1 MKIAVDARALSG
13 EPSGVGIYTRTLL
26 AGLARRQT
34 DDEYLL
40 LSNRAIE
47 IDDPLPVNFK
57 RHDRGYPIGNVWL
70 QQRAPRLLKQE
81 RAVLFHG
88 TNFLAPLL
96 SPCPTVLT
104 VHDLSSFLF
113 PQLHTRRNNFIQR
126 LLPACI
132 RRAAAVI
139 AISENTRRDLI
150 EHLRVPAEKIRL
162 IHNAPMPYFSEES
175 SAAPDVELPPE
186 YFLFVGTLEPRKNL
200 ARLLAALARAKTQTP
215 LLIVGADGW
224 GSDEVRREYQR
235 LGLGER
241 VRFLG
246 YLAHHRLPAVMRR
259 AQALLMPNRFEGFGL
274 PVLEA
279 MTCGTPVLAAANS
292 SLAEVTGDAALLV
305 DHRDVAGMAGL
316 LDKLASDDTLRSHY
330 SRLGKARAEFFSL
343 EKMARATYEVYREVV
358 EKR

>member
-13 EPSGVGIYTRTLL
+13 EPSGVGIYTRTLI
-26 AGLARRQT
+26 AGLGRQQT
-34 DDEYLL
+34 NDEYLL

-47 IDDPLPVNFK
+47 IDDPLPANIF
-57 RHDRGYPIGNVWL
+57 RHERSYPIGNIWL
-70 QQRAPRLLKQE
+70 QQRCPRLLKQE
-81 RAVLFHG
+81 RVDLFHG

-113 PQLHTRRNNFIQR
+113 PKLHTRRNNFIQR

-150 EHLRVPAEKIRL
+150 EHLHVPAEKIQL

-175 SAAPDVELPPE
+175 TAASDIDLPLE

-200 ARLLAALARAKTQTP
+200 TRLLAALARTKTQTP

-224 GSDEVRREYQR
+224 GGDEVRREYQR
-235 LGLGER
+235 LGLGDR

-259 AQALLMPNRFEGFGL
+259 AQALLMPSIYEGFGL

-279 MTCGTPVLAAANS
+279 MSCGTPVLAAANS
-292 SLAEVTGDAALLV
+292 SLAEVTGEAALLV
-305 DHRDVAGMAGL
+305 DHRDVSG
-316 LDKLASDDTLRSHY
+316 
-330 SRLGKARAEFFSL
+330 
-343 EKMARATYEVYREVV
+343 
-358 EKR
+358 